1 MGMSYEE
8 KCKELDGLLKDCE
21 RINTKIHSNHVWSM
35 GDFSAYDKHAG
46 DLNSSDELWVKFCSS
61 IRTYFRINPDPEFS
75 KRFEIIVSNA
85 SHIGFEEMSD
95 IRILIHDIKN
105 EIKYKRHCSD
115 SPEKSKESS
124 F

>member
-1 MGMSYEE
+1 MSMSYEE

-75 KRFEIIVSNA
+75 KRFEIIVSKA
-85 SHIGFEEMSD
+85 SHIGFEEISD

-115 SPEKSKESS
+115 SPEKSGM
-124 F
+124 